1 MRKLIWAL
9 MLALVVVIQPLYA
22 GEPPQ
27 QLVENTA
34 QKVLDKLKED
44 SEKIKN
50 DPNYIHGLVDEYV
63 LPHFDFERMSM
74 WVLGKHWRRAD
85 AKQRERFVDEFRT
98 LLVRTYATSLSE
110 FTDQKLSYLPMR
122 GSEAEGD
129 VTVRSEVE
137 QPGGFPI
144 PINYKLHKKGNDWK
158 VYDVTIDDISL
169 IANYRTSFNREI
181 RQMGLDKLINTLA
194 ERNQKA
200 SS

>member
-1 MRKLIWAL
+1 MKKVMWVLLGLLFVASGL
-9 MLALVVVIQPLYA
+9 QAA
-22 GEPPQ
+22 EPPQ
-27 QLVENTA
+27 QLVEKTA
-34 QKVLDKLKED
+34 QKVLDRLKQD
-44 SEKIKN
+44 REKIKT
-50 DPNYIHGLVDEYV
+50 DPSFIHGLVDEYV

-74 WVLGKHWRRAD
+74 WVLGKHWRTAN
-85 AKQRERFVDEFRT
+85 AAQRERFVGEFRM
-98 LLVRTYATSLSE
+98 LLVRTYATSLAE

-144 PINYKLHKKGNDWK
+144 PINYKLHKKGDVWK

-181 RQMGLDKLINTLA
+181 REMGLDKLIKTLA
-194 ERNQKA
+194 DRNQQA
-200 SS
+200 TS